1 MPNRFN
7 LPDVDF
13 LEKDPDKILAEMLS
27 HISDKTGQEYE
38 RADPR
43 RKFVEGLAAYI
54 SFEHNRHDFAL
65 KQNLLA
71 YAEDNALDLKGD
83 ELQTPRLEETA
94 AKSTFKLKL
103 NENRTTTLVIASNH
117 RFKLA
122 NTYWENSETIVIP
135 VGVNEFE
142 FEVVCTEVGTIG
154 NGYLPGEEVTAV
166 TPLAFVTTIENVL
179 VTSGGADVEEND
191 PYAERIRI
199 APEKFSTAG
208 PELAYAYF
216 ALSAS
221 QDITD
226 VKVDNPDP
234 GVTRI
239 LVLLKDGELP
249 QQQHLDA
256 VLAKCSASDVRPLTD
271 HVIAEAPN
279 VDTYNISVQYW
290 LPKSV
295 EAMANLLIPKI
306 EERFNEFL
314 TWQKSKIG
322 RDINPTELSDRL
334 KNIDESTKG
343 AARVD
348 IDIPYTVIPDD
359 SIAVADVK
367 TIQFMGF
374 IDE

>member
-13 LEKDPDKILAEMLS
+13 FEKDPDKILLEMLN
-27 HISDKTGQEYE
+27 HIYEKTGLEFE

-43 RKFVEGLAAYI
+43 RKFVEGLAAFV
-54 SFEHNRHDFAL
+54 SFEHNRHDFAI

-83 ELQTPRLEETA
+83 ELQTPRLQETP
-94 AKSTFKLKL
+94 AKTSFKIVLDV
-103 NENRTTTLVIASNH
+103 NRTTALVIPSNT

-122 NTYWENSETIVIP
+122 NTYWENKETVVIP
-135 VGVNEFE
+135 VGIHEQE
-142 FEVVCTEVGTIG
+142 IEVECTDVGTAG
-154 NGYLPGEEVTAV
+154 NDYLPGEKVTAV
-166 TPLAFVTTIENVL
+166 TPLPFVVSIENLL
-179 VTSGGADVEEND
+179 VTSGGADIEEND
-191 PYAERIRI
+191 PYAGRIRL

-226 VKVDNPDP
+226 VKVDNPSP

-256 VLAKCSASDVRPLTD
+256 VLEKCSATDVRPLTD
-271 HVIAEAPN
+271 SVIATAPN
-279 VDTYNISVQYW
+279 VVTYDVHVQYW
-290 LPKSV
+290 LPKSL

-306 EERFNEFL
+306 EARFAEYL
-314 TWQKSKIG
+314 AWQKSKIG

-334 KNIDESTKG
+334 KNIDENTKG
-343 AARVD
+343 AARVE
-348 IDIPYTVIPDD
+348 IDIPYTVISDD
-359 SIAVADVK
+359 SIAVAND
-367 TIQFMGF
+367 TSIEFMGF
-374 IDE
+374 VDE